1 MLPGQNYTNNASN
14 PVSTCGLSPLH
25 GIFRS
30 FSPEEATNLLNL
42 PRSNHQIVASDNGWP
57 SKRLAVD
64 STVIPSETGP
74 TVRTSSISQIPVSL
88 PQSFMTRDGALD
100 QEQQTHLFGVS
111 IDSSSLLMQ
120 NGIQNG
126 MQSDSVAIR
135 FLDSVRDADL
145 PLHQAMSGSNN
156 CLEDSGFANSAE
168 DIGNV
173 NSSQSGTFVKVSIAL
188 FLRYQA
194 CILSASLY
202 YLPNIH
208 VWASYH
214 AFVVLATYTYIFLT
228 WT

>member
-1 MLPGQNYTNNASN
+1 MGQNFTNNASN

-42 PRSNHQIVASDNGWP
+42 PRSDHQIVPSDNGWP
-57 SKRLAVD
+57 SKRLAVE
-64 STVIPSETGP
+64 SSIIPSETSP
-74 TVRTSSISQIPVSL
+74 TIQTSSISQIPASL
-88 PQSFMTRDGALD
+88 PPSFLTRDAGLD

-111 IDSSSLLMQ
+111 INSSSLLMQ
-120 NGIQNG
+120 NGIQNE

-135 FLDSVRDADL
+135 FLDSVGDADL
-145 PLHQAMSGSNN
+145 PLHQALSGSNN

-188 FLRYQA
+188 FLPY
-194 CILSASLY
+194 
-202 YLPNIH
+202 
-208 VWASYH
+208 
-214 AFVVLATYTYIFLT
+214 
-228 WT
+228 